1 MKDALILSIC
11 MSILGAISSLIG
23 GTLGSICSIKSK
35 KIVSFL
41 YEITAGVMTGIV
53 CFEMLPESLGMAN
66 IIYSVLGICVGVLLI
81 YILDLF
87 IQKLN
92 NKKSQNNSKIIALV
106 VMLSMA
112 IHNAIEG
119 LAIGSSFVFSISL
132 GTAVLLGM
140 FLHDIPEGMVVGI
153 TSKIEGKHTKR
164 IIFETSI
171 VGACVGIGTFIG
183 GYIGKINE
191 TYIAISL
198 SIAAGAM
205 LYLVACELIPESK
218 KNSKEKKI
226 YLAYIIGI
234 IMGALLSKI

>member
-1 MKDALILSIC
+1 MKDALILGAY

-35 KIVSFL
+35 KTVSFL

-92 NKKSQNNSKIIALV
+92 NTKNNSKIIALV

-132 GTAVLLGM
+132 GASVLLGM

>member
-23 GTLGSICSIKSK
+23 GTIGSICSIKSK
-35 KIVSFL
+35 KMVSFL

-92 NKKSQNNSKIIALV
+92 NTKNNSKIIALV

-132 GTAVLLGM
+132 GASVLLGM

-191 TYIAISL
+191 KYIAISL

>member
-1 MKDALILSIC
+1 MKDALILGVY

-23 GTLGSICSIKSK
+23 GTLGSICSINSK
-35 KIVSFL
+35 KTVSFL

-66 IIYSVLGICVGVLLI
+66 IIYSVIGICVGVLLI

-92 NKKSQNNSKIIALV
+92 NTKNNSKIIALV

-132 GTAVLLGM
+132 GASVLLGM

-191 TYIAISL
+191 KYIAISL

>member
-1 MKDALILSIC
+1 MKDALILGIC

-35 KIVSFL
+35 NMVSFL

-53 CFEMLPESLGMAN
+53 CFEMLPESFGMTN
-66 IIYSVLGICVGVLLI
+66 ITYSFIGIFIGVFLI

-87 IQKLN
+87 IQNIN
-92 NKKSQNNSKIIALV
+92 NKKTKNNGKIIALV

-112 IHNAIEG
+112 LHNGIEG
-119 LAIGSSFVFSISL
+119 LAIGSSFIFSISL
-132 GTAVLLGM
+132 GTSVLLGM

-153 TSKIEGKHTKR
+153 TSKVEGKSIKR

-171 VGACVGIGTFIG
+171 VGACVGIGTFVG

-191 TYIAISL
+191 KYIAMSL
-198 SIAAGAM
+198 SVAAGAM

-218 KNSKEKKI
+218 ENSKNKMI
-226 YLAYIIGI
+226 YLAYVVGI
-234 IMGALLSKI
+234 IVGALISKI

>member
-92 NKKSQNNSKIIALV
+92 NTKNNSKIIALV

-132 GTAVLLGM
+132 GASVLLGM

-153 TSKIEGKHTKR
+153 TNKIEGKHTKI

-183 GYIGKINE
+183 GYIGKINQK
-191 TYIAISL
+191 YIAISL

>member
-1 MKDALILSIC
+1 
-11 MSILGAISSLIG
+11 
-23 GTLGSICSIKSK
+23 
-35 KIVSFL
+35 
-41 YEITAGVMTGIV
+41 
-53 CFEMLPESLGMAN
+53 
-66 IIYSVLGICVGVLLI
+66 
-81 YILDLF
+81 
-87 IQKLN
+87 
-92 NKKSQNNSKIIALV
+92 
-106 VMLSMA
+106 MLSMA

-132 GTAVLLGM
+132 GASVLLGM

-183 GYIGKINE
+183 GYLGKINE
-191 TYIAISL
+191 KYIAISL

>member
-1 MKDALILSIC
+1 MKDALILGVY
-11 MSILGAISSLIG
+11 MSILGAISSFIG
-23 GTLGSICSIKSK
+23 GFLGSICSIKRK
-35 KIVSFL
+35 KMVSFL

-53 CFEMLPESLGMAN
+53 CFEMLPESFGMAN
-66 IIYSVLGICVGVLLI
+66 IMYSLIGVFIGVFLI

-87 IQKLN
+87 IQNIN
-92 NKKSQNNSKIIALV
+92 NKKSKNNNKIIALV

-112 IHNAIEG
+112 LHNGIEG
-119 LAIGSSFVFSISL
+119 LAIGSSFIFSISL
-132 GTAVLLGM
+132 GTSVLLGM

-153 TSKIEGKHTKR
+153 TSKVEGKSIKR

-191 TYIAISL
+191 KYIAISL

-218 KNSKEKKI
+218 ENSKDKKI

-234 IMGALLSKI
+234 IIGALISEI

>member
-92 NKKSQNNSKIIALV
+92 NTKNNSKIIALV

-132 GTAVLLGM
+132 GASVLLGM

-191 TYIAISL
+191 KYIAISL

>member
-1 MKDALILSIC
+1 MKDALILGVY
-11 MSILGAISSLIG
+11 MSILGAISSFIG

-35 KIVSFL
+35 KMISFL

-66 IIYSVLGICVGVLLI
+66 IIYSVIGTCVGVLLI

-92 NKKSQNNSKIIALV
+92 NTKNNSKIIALL

-132 GTAVLLGM
+132 GISVLFGM

-153 TSKIEGKHTKR
+153 TSKIEGKHIKR

-191 TYIAISL
+191 KYIAISL

-218 KNSKEKKI
+218 ENSKDKKI

-234 IMGALLSKI
+234 IIGALISEI

>member
-11 MSILGAISSLIG
+11 MSILGAISGLIG

-92 NKKSQNNSKIIALV
+92 NTKNNSKIIALV

-132 GTAVLLGM
+132 GASVLLGM

-191 TYIAISL
+191 KYIAISL

>member
-1 MKDALILSIC
+1 MKDALILGVY

-35 KIVSFL
+35 KTVSFL

-66 IIYSVLGICVGVLLI
+66 IIYSVIGICVGVLLI

-92 NKKSQNNSKIIALV
+92 NTKNNSKIIALV

-132 GTAVLLGM
+132 GASVLLGM
-140 FLHDIPEGMVVGI
+140 FLHDVPEGMVVGI

-183 GYIGKINE
+183 GYLGKINE
-191 TYIAISL
+191 KYIAISL

>member
-1 MKDALILSIC
+1 MKDALILGVY
-11 MSILGAISSLIG
+11 MSILGAISSFIG
-23 GTLGSICSIKSK
+23 GFLGSICSINSK
-35 KIVSFL
+35 KMVSFL

-92 NKKSQNNSKIIALV
+92 NTKNNSKIIALV

-132 GTAVLLGM
+132 GASVLLGM

-191 TYIAISL
+191 KYIAISL

>member
-66 IIYSVLGICVGVLLI
+66 IIYSVIGTCVGVLLI

-92 NKKSQNNSKIIALV
+92 NTKNNSKIIALV

-132 GTAVLLGM
+132 GASVLLGM

-191 TYIAISL
+191 KYIAISL

>member
-66 IIYSVLGICVGVLLI
+66 IIYSVIGICVGVLLI

-92 NKKSQNNSKIIALV
+92 NTKNNSKIIALV

-132 GTAVLLGM
+132 GASVLLGM

-191 TYIAISL
+191 KYIAISL

>member
-1 MKDALILSIC
+1 MKDALILGVY
-11 MSILGAISSLIG
+11 MSILGAISSFIG

-35 KIVSFL
+35 KMVSFL

-66 IIYSVLGICVGVLLI
+66 IICSVIGTCVGVLLI

-92 NKKSQNNSKIIALV
+92 NTKNNSKIIALV

-132 GTAVLLGM
+132 GISVLFGM

-153 TSKIEGKHTKR
+153 TSKIEGKHIKR

-191 TYIAISL
+191 KYIAISL

-218 KNSKEKKI
+218 ENSKDKKI

-234 IMGALLSKI
+234 IIGALISEI

>member
-1 MKDALILSIC
+1 MKDALILGIC

-35 KIVSFL
+35 KTVSFL

-92 NKKSQNNSKIIALV
+92 NTKNNSKIIALV

-183 GYIGKINE
+183 GYLGKINE
-191 TYIAISL
+191 KYIAISL